1 MSLKTTV
8 PPDHG
13 GLTVQEFEN
22 IFKEYWKDV
31 FKICHY
37 YTRDEQTAADLTQNV
52 FVVTWQ
58 KRSFLKDEGIIK
70 HYLSRAAKLEALNF
84 NRQQKM
90 PGLKTEQFYAQS
102 DSAAGI
108 NTTEQD
114 VLQREADQLLKEYIA
129 KLPVKSQAVFK
140 MSIYEG
146 LDNEAIAAQMDMGRK
161 SVEYHLYKAIRFIKA
176 KIS

>member
-13 GLTVQEFEN
+13 GLSVQEFEN

-37 YTRDEQTAADLTQNV
+37 YTRDDQTAADLTQNV
-52 FVVTWQ
+52 FIVTWQ
-58 KRSFLKDEGIIK
+58 KRSFLKDQGIIK
-70 HYLSRAAKLEALNF
+70 HYLLRAAKLEALNF

-90 PGLKTEQFYAQS
+90 RGQKTELFYAQNN
-102 DSAAGI
+102 SAAGF
-108 NTTEQD
+108 NFTEHD
-114 VLQREADQLLKEYIA
+114 VLQREADQLLKEYVA
-129 KLPVKSQAVFK
+129 KLPVKSQTVFK
-140 MSIYEG
+140 MSVYEG
-146 LDNEAIAAQMDMGRK
+146 LDNEAIATQMDMGRK

-176 KIS
+176 KII